1 MQEPVSDLK
10 VLSIDIGGSH
20 IKATILN
27 NKGELQIEYNRVST
41 PAPANPENIIN
52 TIKNLVK
59 EFPQYD
65 RVSVGFPGYVKLGT
79 VITAPNLGTDVW
91 KNVNLAKRLQDE
103 LGKPVRVVN
112 DADMQGLGIVSGNG
126 LEMVIT
132 LGTGF
137 GTALLQ
143 DGYLL
148 PHLELAHHPIGK
160 RDSYDE
166 YIGEKAF
173 EKEGKEKWNKRMQKV
188 LKILQTVFNYDN
200 LYIGGGNAKN
210 LDFPLNNN
218 VKIVS
223 NKDGIKGGARLW
235 LKETIPM
242 ATTNFSE
249 NKLSGTQKD

>member
-1 MQEPVSDLK
+1 MEERVPDLK
-10 VLSIDIGGSH
+10 FLSIDIGGSH

-27 NKGELQIEYNRVST
+27 NKGELQIDYNRVAT
-41 PAPANPENIIN
+41 PAPANPENVIN

-59 EFPQYD
+59 DFPQFD
-65 RVSVGFPGYVKLGT
+65 RVSVGFPGYVRSGT
-79 VITAPNLGTDVW
+79 IMTAPNLGTDLW
-91 KNVNLAKRLQDE
+91 KNVNLANRLQNE

-112 DADMQGLGIVSGNG
+112 DADMQGLGVVSGKG
-126 LEMVIT
+126 LEMVVT

-143 DGYLL
+143 DGRLL

-160 RDSYDE
+160 KDSYDE

-173 EKEGKEKWNKRMQKV
+173 EKEGKDKWNKRMQKV
-188 LKILQTVFNYDN
+188 LKVLKTVFNYDS

-210 LDFPLNNN
+210 LDQPLDNNM
-218 VKIVS
+218 KIVS

-235 LKETIPM
+235 MGETNPI
-242 ATTNFSE
+242 TTNSTE
-249 NKLSGTQKD
+249 NKLSGAQKD